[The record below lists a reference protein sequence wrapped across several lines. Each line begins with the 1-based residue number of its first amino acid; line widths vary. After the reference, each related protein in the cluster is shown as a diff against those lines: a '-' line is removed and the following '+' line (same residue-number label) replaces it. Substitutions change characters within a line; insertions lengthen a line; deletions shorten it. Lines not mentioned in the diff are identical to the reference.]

1 MNRTVSWLCK
11 IFLKPLVKFL
21 FFKEIR
27 GLENVPRGNFILV
40 SNHQSHLDWFLCGF
54 ICVPRRFHFIGQVDM
69 YTGILGL
76 ARDILYFLAGVIP
89 INRKDSRSKKQA
101 VEQAIKAL
109 KNKDTLILYPE
120 GTRTRTGAIGKG
132 KRGTAK
138 FFLETGTPILPMA
151 INGTFK
157 LMPPGGKLKIRKIV
171 KINIGEPLYFEQ
183 ELAAAKNLSK
193 DSEKYNQLLIK
204 ITNRVM
210 EEIIALKS
218 AIS

>member
-1 MNRTVSWLCK
+1 
-11 IFLKPLVKFL
+11 
-21 FFKEIR
+21 
-27 GLENVPRGNFILV
+27 
-40 SNHQSHLDWFLCGF
+40 
-54 ICVPRRFHFIGQVDM
+54 M

-183 ELAAAKNLSK
+183 ELATAKNLSK